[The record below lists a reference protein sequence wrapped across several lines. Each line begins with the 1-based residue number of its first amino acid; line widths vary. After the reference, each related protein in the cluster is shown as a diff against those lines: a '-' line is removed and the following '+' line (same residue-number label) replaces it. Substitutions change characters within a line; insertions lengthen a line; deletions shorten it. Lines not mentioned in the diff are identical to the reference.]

1 MSQKT
6 ALRELRRL
14 LDQGRWGLLDTSILL
29 RDLEEGH
36 LAEAEERLR
45 AELRVTDEFAAPA
58 DHTDYKPE

>member
-36 LAEAEERLR
+36 LAEAKQKLL
-45 AELRVTDEFAAPA
+45 AELAAANEFAVV
-58 DHTDYKPE
+58 DRTDYKPQ